1 MSLLKLYN
9 HFNMEIDHARGI
21 NIFTMSGEKYIDTF
35 AGIGVLSFGHANA
48 AINQCFVEKLER
60 YSHLS
65 NFFLDEDGE
74 YVAKKLIEFTSET
87 GKVFYSNSGTEAN
100 EAVLKTIRKISS
112 GDKCQIIFFE
122 KGFHGR
128 TTGSLSVTGFAKI
141 RDCFS
146 PLLQQTV
153 KLPFNDS
160 QALEHY
166 IDENHHNVAA
176 VFVEAIQGSGG
187 VVPLSDEFAKT
198 LKTLHEKHKFAL
210 VCDEIQAGLGRS
222 GKIFAYQHFGLRPN
236 LVTVAKSLG
245 GGLPLGAVLFLGDYA
260 KILQPGD
267 HGSTF
272 APNPVALAG
281 ARYVVDHIPEMLPDI
296 LYKSEY
302 FIKKIQKLNH
312 PKIDQVRGKGLMLA
326 IQLKE
331 KDDALR
337 QRGFENKLLL
347 NVIDNKILRLLPALN
362 ITFDEID
369 LIVKKI
375 GETL

>member
-1 MSLLKLYN
+1 
-9 HFNMEIDHARGI
+9 
-21 NIFTMSGEKYIDTF
+21 
-35 AGIGVLSFGHANA
+35 
-48 AINQCFVEKLER
+48 
-60 YSHLS
+60 
-65 NFFLDEDGE
+65 
-74 YVAKKLIEFTSET
+74 
-87 GKVFYSNSGTEAN
+87 
-100 EAVLKTIRKISS
+100 
-112 GDKCQIIFFE
+112 
-122 KGFHGR
+122 
-128 TTGSLSVTGFAKI
+128 
-141 RDCFS
+141 
-146 PLLQQTV
+146 
-153 KLPFNDS
+153 
-160 QALEHY
+160 
-166 IDENHHNVAA
+166 
-176 VFVEAIQGSGG
+176 
-187 VVPLSDEFAKT
+187 
-198 LKTLHEKHKFAL
+198 
-210 VCDEIQAGLGRS
+210 
-222 GKIFAYQHFGLRPN
+222 
-236 LVTVAKSLG
+236 VAKSLG